1 MTIVDA
7 EQSALNSLVTPSHPM
22 GAVAITYL
30 RVSTKEQAER
40 GGTDEGFSIPAQRDA
55 NHRKAD
61 DLGATIVEEFVDAGE
76 SARKADRPD
85 LMRMIKYVTK
95 HKVDYCIVHKVDR
108 LARNR
113 ADDVAIHL
121 ALRDAG
127 VMLVSATENIDE
139 TPSGMLLH
147 GIMSTIAEFYSR
159 NLATETVKGLS
170 QKAASGGTVTKAPLG
185 YRNVGVR
192 DEYGREIRTV
202 EVDQERAKLI
212 RWAFQVYASGEWSTN
227 QLHAEL
233 TARGLTTPPT
243 PRRPSKPIGRSS
255 LHRIL
260 TNPYYKGDVTYQG
273 VTYKG
278 THEALVPAEVWYQ
291 VQTELSMHRS
301 AADATQIHDHYLKG
315 TVFCGQCG
323 ARLLV
328 CNAKNARGN
337 IYPYF
342 VCGARHSGRGD
353 CTRQAML
360 IEDVERL
367 IERHYET
374 VQITKQTRQAVGAK
388 LHATFDELMASE
400 NDALAAMAAERTRLE
415 DEQLRV
421 LQAHYAGAVP
431 LDLLKKEQ
439 DRISAALETIEH
451 RIAAH
456 HGEYADARA
465 NLDDSLDLLEHAA
478 EVYARCDDANRRL
491 CNQAFFKA
499 IYIDEDDDVRIG
511 YATPFDALTDREL
524 HMNALAWAE
533 GARNESEVQTSTGS
547 TVESS
552 HLAHLG

>member
-1 MTIVDA
+1 MPRDRRFAPLRTEAREVEELLRGRIAYDWSLP
-7 EQSALNSLVTPSHPM
+7 ELSARVHLSSKQLGRVFVEAFGKTPLAYLTM
-22 GAVAITYL
+22 L
-30 RVSTKEQAER
+30 RV
-40 GGTDEGFSIPAQRDA
+40 
-55 NHRKAD
+55 
-61 DLGATIVEEFVDAGE
+61 
-76 SARKADRPD
+76 
-85 LMRMIKYVTK
+85 RMIKYVTK

-233 TARGLTTPPT
+233 TARGLTTAPT

-291 VQTELSMHRS
+291 VQTVLSMHRS

-360 IEDVERL
+360 IEEVERL

-374 VQITKQTRQAVGAK
+374 VQITKQTRQAVGAR
-388 LHATFDELMASE
+388 LHAAFDELMASE
-400 NDALAAMAAERTRLE
+400 SGALAAMATERTRLE

-451 RIAAH
+451 RITAH

-491 CNQAFFKA
+491 CNQAFFTA
-499 IYIDEDDDVRIG
+499 IYIDEDNDVRVG

-524 HMNALAWAE
+524 QSNALAWAE
-533 GARNESEVQTSTGS
+533 GARNESEVRTPTGS